1 MSQVPKFDGHYDYWS
16 ELMEN
21 FLRAK
26 GLWGVIERG
35 IGEPIDGT
43 LLNDNQR
50 ALLEEGRTQNFQ
62 VKHYLFQAIDR
73 SVFEQILDRSSAKI
87 IWESLKKKFGG
98 NEKVKKATRNALVRE
113 FELIEMSKGETIDS
127 YFGRVTSIANK
138 LRSNGAE
145 MKDTLIVEKIM
156 RTLND
161 KFTYIVV
168 SIEESH
174 DVEDMTVDELQST
187 LGLHENKF
195 KRANKE
201 EDDQILQVEGR
212 FGGKTSRERGN
223 YRGRGGSS
231 GRGRNNFNKASVEC
245 YKCHNLGHFQYECPR
260 WKKEVNYAVA
270 EEEKE
275 GDLLLMAEVNDAIE
289 KEDMWYIDSGCSNH
303 MCRDEK
309 LFVTLNKS
317 FSHTVKLGNNDKLEV
332 LDKGNVKFCING
344 VSYTISEVYF
354 VPKLKNN
361 LLSVGQFQDK
371 GLTVLFKHGICTIF
385 HLARG
390 EIIRSSMSKN
400 RMFVVSTDSKSVKE
414 SECMQVTTDDQAM
427 LWHQRYG
434 HLNFKGLKT
443 LKDK

>member
-1 MSQVPKFDGHYDYWS
+1 MSEEKAMSQVPKFDGHYDHWS

-50 ALLEEGRTQNFQ
+50 ALLEEDRTQNFQ

-87 IWESLKKKFGG
+87 IWKSLKKKFGG
-98 NEKVKKATRNALVRE
+98 NEKVKKATRNALARE
-113 FELIEMSKGETIDS
+113 FELIEMSKGEAIDS

-174 DVEDMTVDELQST
+174 DIEDMTIDELQST
-187 LGLHENKF
+187 LELHENKF

-201 EDDQILQVEGR
+201 EDDQILQVEGM

-223 YRGRGGSS
+223 YRGKGGSS

-245 YKCHNLGHFQYECPR
+245 YKCHNLRHFQYECPR
-260 WKKEVNYAVA
+260 WKREVNYAVA
-270 EEEKE
+270 EEEEE
-275 GDLLLMAEVNDAIE
+275 GD
-289 KEDMWYIDSGCSNH
+289 YCSW
-303 MCRDEK
+303 
-309 LFVTLNKS
+309 
-317 FSHTVKLGNNDKLEV
+317 
-332 LDKGNVKFCING
+332 
-344 VSYTISEVYF
+344 
-354 VPKLKNN
+354 LK
-361 LLSVGQFQDK
+361 
-371 GLTVLFKHGICTIF
+371 
-385 HLARG
+385 
-390 EIIRSSMSKN
+390 
-400 RMFVVSTDSKSVKE
+400 
-414 SECMQVTTDDQAM
+414 
-427 LWHQRYG
+427 
-434 HLNFKGLKT
+434 
-443 LKDK
+443 